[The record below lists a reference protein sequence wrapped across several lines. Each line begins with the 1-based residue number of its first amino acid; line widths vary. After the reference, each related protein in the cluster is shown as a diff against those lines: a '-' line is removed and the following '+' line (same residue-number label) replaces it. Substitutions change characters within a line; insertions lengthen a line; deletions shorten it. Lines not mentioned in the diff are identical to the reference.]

1 MLHIKLQIIRTM
13 DLSQFLGFLLFMGV
27 FTMGFWLL
35 IFALIFIVP
44 YWLFG
49 TFMENRK
56 LKKEAK
62 RAAKES

>member
-1 MLHIKLQIIRTM
+1 M

-35 IFALIFIVP
+35 IFALTFIVP
-44 YWLFG
+44 YWLIGSFI
-49 TFMENRK
+49 ENRK

-62 RAAKES
+62 RIAAADA

>member
-1 MLHIKLQIIRTM
+1 M

-35 IFALIFIVP
+35 IFALTFIVP

-62 RAAKES
+62 KVAKNN

>member
-1 MLHIKLQIIRTM
+1 M

-35 IFALIFIVP
+35 IFALTFIVP
-44 YWLFG
+44 YWLVG
-49 TFMENRK
+49 NLLENRK

-62 RAAKES
+62 KAAAKS